1 MNVSIRPTLEQIS
14 LGLMLAWSAATFGC
28 GGDAVTT
35 GSTADTGAAPTEPSG
50 PTDAAAPAPAHEDHT
65 GHTDPG
71 PSAGSGAQ
79 PAASQPS
86 ASVPASTETGVAQKA
101 KDPESK
107 FCGVLEVIRS
117 NCQRCHGA
125 TPVAGAPMPLV
136 TYTDFVAPAATN
148 PQRKVYE
155 LVQER
160 VHDKSRPMPPPPEQ
174 LSAAALSGIDTWIN
188 AGALEAAN
196 TCPEAAPQDRPTGT
210 VTEGEFAWPA
220 DCEERHTF
228 VAHDMS
234 DMTKPYMVPANTE
247 EHPAFQFDT
256 PWGDDDVQMLASR
269 PITDNA
275 KVVHHWILWDATEG
289 SSLAGW
295 APGGIPDELPSDVGL
310 YMPKGQG
317 VLTLDLHYYNLTG
330 GEPQP
335 DRSGVEV
342 CITRKLRPK
351 TAANTGL
358 NGSAT
363 VKAMS
368 TASTPVACQ
377 VTTTDEVRFLGINPH
392 MHQLGTHAKLE
403 LTRAGMT
410 TTLWDAPFRF
420 TEQAMR
426 PLDNIQVMT
435 GDVLTTTCTHVND
448 RPTDVQWGES
458 TDDEMCINWVR
469 YYPKG
474 AFTCRRMNMM
484 MGAQQP

>member
-1 MNVSIRPTLEQIS
+1 MNVRKSPTLERLS
-14 LGLMLAWSAATFGC
+14 LALMLAWSAVAFGC
-28 GGDAVTT
+28 GGAA
-35 GSTADTGAAPTEPSG
+35 STNDTGASSTEPSG
-50 PTDAAAPAPAHEDHT
+50 AATPTHESHT
-65 GHTDPG
+65 GHAEPAAAAG
-71 PSAGSGAQ
+71 ASAAKPVQSTQAQ
-79 PAASQPS
+79 PPAAT
-86 ASVPASTETGVAQKA
+86 PAQTETGMAASA

-107 FCGVLEVIRS
+107 FCGVLDTMRS
-117 NCQRCHGA
+117 SCQRCHGA

-136 TYTDFVAPAATN
+136 TYQDFLAPGVTN

-160 VHDKSRPMPPPPEQ
+160 VHDQARPMPPAPAQ
-174 LSAAALSGIDTWIN
+174 LSAAELTGIDAWVSG
-188 AGALEAAN
+188 GALEAAK
-196 TCPEAAPQDRPTGT
+196 TCPEAAPTTTTTPPGT
-210 VTEGEFAWPA
+210 LTEGEFQWPA

-228 VAHDMS
+228 VAHDA
-234 DMTKPYMVPANTE
+234 DDKTKPYMVPANTE
-247 EHPAFQFDT
+247 EHPAFMFDP

-275 KVVHHWILWDATEG
+275 KVVHHWILWDATQG

-295 APGGIPDELPSDVGL
+295 APGGIPDDLPSDVGL

-317 VLTLDLHYYNLTG
+317 ALTLDLHYYNLNG

-335 DRSGVEV
+335 DSSGLEV
-342 CITRKLRPK
+342 CISRKLRPK

-358 NGSAT
+358 NGSAV

-368 TASTPVACQ
+368 SASTPVMCQ
-377 VTTTDEVRFLGINPH
+377 VTTTEEVRFLGINPH

-403 LTRAGMT
+403 LTRGGMT
-410 TTLWDAPFRF
+410 SVIWDAPFKF

-426 PLDNIQVMT
+426 PLDNIPIMT

-474 AFTCRRMNMM
+474 AFTCKRMNMNM
-484 MGAQQP
+484 NMPQQP